1 MTTRFDGESWIYE
14 DPEEW
19 IDRIYETIRCDPGVT
34 DSLINIG
41 GGAAVGAGL
50 GAATAAATGGD
61 PGKGAL
67 YGGAAGGV
75 GAGISDYAGGPTF
88 TGGTGGT
95 DTTSLADTAS
105 LASAPAAPAAAV
117 ANDLG
122 ISTAGASG
130 TSAAGLAAPSGV
142 GGGMTDLSQI
152 DASGGFAPSPG
163 GTPSAGAGGS
173 AGSADGGSVPFGSD
187 QVPTQS
193 MEGKP
198 SAPSSGNTIT
208 DAWNNPSAG
217 NIMKA
222 LGANA
227 GPIAA
232 TGGIIYNA
240 AQNQTIPGAAPL
252 KSQADTMAAQGT
264 QLQNYLTSGTLPP
277 GAQTAIDQAMNAAKA
292 KIRSDYAARGMT
304 GSSAEVQDLNSLE
317 LQGKAQAFDMASKLL
332 QTGINESGLA
342 SQIYESLVGINSK
355 QAASMGGAIGNLA
368 AALAG
373 TQRSPAAVA
382 PNG

>member
-14 DPEEW
+14 SLEEW
-19 IDRIYETIRCDPGVT
+19 IDCTYETIRCDASGTVN
-34 DSLINIG
+34 SLIDIG
-41 GGAAVGAGL
+41 GSVAAGAGV
-50 GAATAAATGGD
+50 GAATAAITGGD
-61 PGKGAL
+61 PGTGAL
-67 YGGAAGGV
+67 IGGATGGV
-75 GAGISDYAGGPTF
+75 GAGISDLAGGPSITGA
-88 TGGTGGT
+88 TGGGDLST
-95 DTTSLADTAS
+95 
-105 LASAPAAPAAAV
+105 APAAPASAV

-142 GGGMTDLSQI
+142 GGGGMTDLSQI
-152 DASGGFAPSPG
+152 DASGSFAPSG
-163 GTPSAGAGGS
+163 SGDTVAPS
-173 AGSADGGSVPFGSD
+173 DTSVPFGSD
-187 QVPTQS
+187 QVPTQAIT
-193 MEGKP
+193 G
-198 SAPSSGNTIT
+198 APRVPT
-208 DAWNNPSAG
+208 DGGGIGTGGGTTVMNAISDPTAG

-227 GPIAA
+227 GPLAA
-232 TGGIIYNA
+232 IGGIGYNA
-240 AQNQTIPGAAPL
+240 TQNQNVPGTAQL

-264 QLQNYLTSGTLPP
+264 QLQSYLTSGTLPP
-277 GAQTAIDQAMNAAKA
+277 GAQTAIDQALNAAAA

-304 GSSAEVQDLNSLE
+304 GSSAETQDLNSLQ

-332 QTGINESGLA
+332 QTGVNESGLA
-342 SQIYESLVGINSK
+342 SQIYENLVGINTK

-373 TQRSPAAVA
+373 TQRSPAVVVQ